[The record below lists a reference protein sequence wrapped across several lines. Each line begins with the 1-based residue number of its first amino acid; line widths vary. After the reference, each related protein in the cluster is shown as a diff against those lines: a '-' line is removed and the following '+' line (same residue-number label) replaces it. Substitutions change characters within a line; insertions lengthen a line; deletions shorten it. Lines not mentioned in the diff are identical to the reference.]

1 MYLNYLETYVN
12 TGTYSWVLIVTLS
25 QLADHGSN
33 QDVLVFLSS
42 LFVNVGIYCDELF
55 LKLLSLFPISFA
67 TFYVYF
73 HVSQSVLFCFFPFLI
88 VSDPFFHWR
97 SSSVEPLC

>member
-1 MYLNYLETYVN
+1 MGAHSNPVT
-12 TGTYSWVLIVTLS
+12 TGQSWKQSRCPCL
-25 QLADHGSN
+25 
-33 QDVLVFLSS
+33 FE
-42 LFVNVGIYCDELF
+42 LFVDVGIYRDELF

-73 HVSQSVLFCFFPFLI
+73 HVSQSVLFFFFPFLI

>member
-25 QLADHGSN
+25 QLANHGSN
-33 QDVLVFLSS
+33 QDVLVFSSS
-42 LFVNVGIYCDELF
+42 LFVNVGIYRDELF

-73 HVSQSVLFCFFPFLI
+73 HVSQSVFF
-88 VSDPFFHWR
+88 FFFSISH
-97 SSSVEPLC
+97 SF